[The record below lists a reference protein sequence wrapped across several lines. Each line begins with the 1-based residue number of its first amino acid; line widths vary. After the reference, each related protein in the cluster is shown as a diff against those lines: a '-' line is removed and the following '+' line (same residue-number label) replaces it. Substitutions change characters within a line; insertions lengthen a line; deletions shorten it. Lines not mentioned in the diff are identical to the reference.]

1 MAYSWNRMFVAA
13 AAALLSASHSVLA
26 VSIGSWPVPKPALA
40 ERIAAGDCEVYGIVH
55 WGLNTYTDREWGYG
69 DEDPAML
76 NPAKF
81 DADQIVGACKAGGL
95 GGLIVVAKHHDG
107 FCLWPTK
114 TTEHNITKTPF
125 WRGTGNGQRGTGR
138 DYVKEME
145 RACRKAGLR
154 FGVYVS
160 PWDRHDADYA
170 SPKYVEKYHA
180 QIKELLS
187 GDYGEIFEMW
197 FDGANGGDGW
207 YGGAK
212 QRRTIGGDYYRFA
225 EVFKFVRELQPKVC
239 IFAGE
244 VDDSDFRWP
253 GNERG
258 VLDPNSCATICATG
272 GFANGKFGNP
282 EYRPHMNTG
291 MRFSENTKTASFF
304 RVCEC
309 DFPMRP
315 GWFYHAKD
323 KGKTKHAAY
332 LMQRYL
338 NTVGNGGT
346 MNIGIAPNK
355 DGLLDDE
362 DVKALRG
369 FKELKDA
376 FFARHVDER
385 GRANVVVMTEKV
397 SHGEV
402 LEGWSLVQEKKGLT
416 GVQTNLLA
424 EGKTIGIKRI
434 RVLKEPVKTDEIKL
448 IVENENPSYISPG
461 YVRRCRYYYADPELV
476 RLIESATTESGETD
490 TAKWMTAGK
499 QCAIENAIGD
509 VASKIAATKKVLRS
523 DTWYGYKRTVF
534 DFEGHEAWVV
544 SPKCEPVA
552 GLPWTWTMQWA
563 EAYVDRTGVL
573 DLLAKGW
580 HHVTV
585 DTFAHRMDEEGL
597 RVSRAFQKFLV
608 EELGFAPKA
617 NLVGMSW
624 GGFFSTRYATTFPE
638 CVRKIYL
645 DAPLM
650 NFSGFAEAGGSMTP
664 TDAAAKIGPWA
675 TMPPADGD
683 WNAEP
688 RMALH
693 VVHASSHGEGLL
705 QGLPAALP
713 GALWRFGRSD
723 WRRLPCVQELRS
735 AIRDKPIV
743 LHNAERFARGA
754 RGRRC
759 IRAGRRPPSSPR
771 RRRLTERKASTRRSP
786 ESTRR
791 QTSRLSK

>member
-1 MAYSWNRMFVAA
+1 MAIHKTLGLVAA
-13 AAALLSASHSVLA
+13 VALLTAA
-26 VSIGSWPVPKPALA
+26 QPALA
-40 ERIAAGDCEVYGIVH
+40 LSIGFGPAPKPNPALAARIAAGDCEVYGIVH

-95 GGLIVVAKHHDG
+95 GGLVVVAKHHDG

-125 WRGTGNGQRGTGR
+125 WRGQGSGVRGQGR

-145 RACRKAGLR
+145 RACRKAGLK

-212 QRRTIGGDYYRFA
+212 ERRRIGGGYYRFP

-244 VDDSDFRWP
+244 SDESDFRWP
-253 GNERG
+253 GNEKG
-258 VLDPNSCATICATG
+258 ELDPNSGATICATG
-272 GFANGKFGNP
+272 GYVDGKFGNP
-282 EYRPHMNTG
+282 EYKPHINTG
-291 MRFSENTKTASFF
+291 MQFSKNTKTESFF

-315 GWFYHAKD
+315 GWFYHAKE
-323 KGKTKHAAY
+323 KGKTKSGIY
-332 LMQRYL
+332 FLKRYL

-346 MNIGIAPNK
+346 MNLGIAPNK

-362 DVKALRG
+362 DVKALADFG
-369 FKELKDA
+369 KLKAA
-376 FFARHVDER
+376 FFSKPVTK
-385 GRANVVVMTEKV
+385 GLCNVVVMSEDVVKRGETCDEWLLYESDKKMVYGWKADADKKV
-397 SHGEV
+397 
-402 LEGWSLVQEKKGLT
+402 
-416 GVQTNLLA
+416 A
-424 EGKTIGIKRI
+424 YGKNIGIKRI
-434 RVLKEPVKTDEIKL
+434 RTLDRPRPAEKLWLDVYGDSAESLPMKFYYVEPDFLKAVL
-448 IVENENPSYISPG
+448 
-461 YVRRCRYYYADPELV
+461 
-476 RLIESATTESGETD
+476 SATTDSGETD

-499 QCAIENAIGD
+499 QGATDDAVGG
-509 VASKIAATKKVLRS
+509 VAQKIAATKKVLRS
-523 DTWYGYKRTVF
+523 DIWYGYKRTVF

-544 SPKCEPVA
+544 SPSCEPAA

-580 HHVTV
+580 HHVTI
-585 DTFAHRMDEEGL
+585 DTFRHRMDEEGL
-597 RVSRAFQKFLV
+597 RISRAFQKFLV

-624 GGFFSTRYATTFPE
+624 GGFFSTRYAATFPE
-638 CVRKIYL
+638 CVGKIYL

-650 NFSGFAEAGGSMTP
+650 NFSGFAEGGSSMTP
-664 TDAAAKIGPWA
+664 TEAAAKIGPWSS
-675 TMPPADGD
+675 MPPADGD
-683 WNAEP
+683 WNVDP
-688 RMALH
+688 RMPVNMADRLAKGGIPILLLYGGQDAT
-693 VVHASSHGEGLL
+693 VRPAKNCELFAEKFKAAGGKIDVHPRGLYGHHPHGED
-705 QGLPAALP
+705 PNKT
-713 GALWRFGRSD
+713 S
-723 WRRLPCVQELRS
+723 S
-735 AIRDKPIV
+735 IV
-743 LHNAERFARGA
+743 SFF
-754 RGRRC
+754 
-759 IRAGRRPPSSPR
+759 
-771 RRRLTERKASTRRSP
+771 
-786 ESTRR
+786 ES
-791 QTSRLSK
+791 K